1 MNWQNYQPENPV
13 NPQDEFGLQ
22 HNEILDFSAANYS
35 QLLSP
40 PASRIEIINS
50 FSELFVNRSFV
61 YYPSDDNSKNRG
73 QAYAYASACPIKFTS
88 GQTEYWDLDM
98 YTIDFKQIIES
109 IFSVIENLNVG
120 NVEEIILQLKQID
133 NNIEAS
139 ALQIEEKTIAFRSNS
154 VARFSVAYWS
164 AQKGN
169 PSTTWINFA
178 DKYNHEFG
186 ISQPPNWVYSD
197 IKGVFISAI
206 FAPCPVIPLA
216 SGALSSAMTAVTGW
230 W

>member
-1 MNWQNYQPENPV
+1 MNWQNYHPENPL
-13 NPQDEFGLQ
+13 NPQDEFGFQ
-22 HNEILDFSAANYS
+22 HNEILDFLVANYS
-35 QLLSP
+35 QFLSP

-50 FSELFVNRSFV
+50 FSELIVNKSFE

-73 QAYAYASACPIKFTS
+73 QAYAYASACPVKFTS
-88 GQTEYWDLDM
+88 GQTEYWDLNM
-98 YTIDFKQIIES
+98 YTYDFKQVIES
-109 IFSVIENLNVG
+109 IFLVIETLNAG

-133 NNIEAS
+133 HNIEAS
-139 ALQIEEKTIAFRSNS
+139 ALQSEEKTIAFRCNS

-164 AQKGN
+164 AQKEN
-169 PSTTWINFA
+169 PSTAWINFA
-178 DKYNHEFG
+178 DNYNHEFG

-197 IKGVFISAI
+197 IKGVFISTL
-206 FAPCPVIPLA
+206 FAPCPAIPLA